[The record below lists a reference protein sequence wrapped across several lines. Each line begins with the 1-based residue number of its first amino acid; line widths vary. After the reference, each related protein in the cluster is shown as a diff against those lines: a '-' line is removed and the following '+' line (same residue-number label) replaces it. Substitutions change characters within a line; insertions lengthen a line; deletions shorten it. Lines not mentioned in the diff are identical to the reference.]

1 MKSELSQYVKSVF
14 QALGIDAPF
23 DVYACESDSIPE
35 WLRQQTINYEF
46 VVCCDNCSIKERL
59 SKFIKKDISEIDN
72 HLYWFEGMPLANNI
86 EPCMP
91 KESPKD
97 ESRHIEQLKTSTR
110 LATWIDD
117 VIFKKIQ
124 AVYAPDHILF
134 ESNLNLSEDN
144 SRRYLGTYFPRS
156 YAESFCIFSNIFHNR
171 AYKSKFSDKR
181 SISILS
187 IGCGSGGDLM
197 GLLTAIEKVYTDTE
211 ITHINIWAIDGN
223 QQSLGFLNTL
233 LDLFARR
240 TTKTIKYKLCHQ
252 VFSSMASLDLS
263 DVECESL
270 DFIISAKV
278 ICELIASGKGLL
290 DNSYYDFAIKLLPK
304 LSDIGLCLIL
314 DVTTRTSHTTFNPI
328 LMNRQINQALRDL
341 KIFKTLLPLSCFY
354 YGEQCDIDCF
364 YQKVFTVKHSRFAAD
379 KSKVTY
385 RVLGREGLA
394 KAIISQNNSHQLVV
408 QNNRIC
414 PYSSSFELKQDAYYL
429 LDEVQGTDDLSTD
442 SSFLN
447 IPVDVTENTQCEEDK
462 DIQEEMTFS
471 ETESADSKDEDYY
484 EGCYVIDTNVFA
496 DCPDI
501 ISKIS
506 EDYYIV
512 LSATVI
518 EELDH
523 LKTKKNIPAS
533 KKKKVS
539 KAIKFVNE
547 SFETRD
553 IETEFSDTS
562 LLPKDYEKTKAD
574 NKILSVALKHID
586 YNPILLTSDNA
597 LQVKAKGLG
606 IKTISLKEYLKQ
618 NQNL

>member
-1 MKSELSQYVKSVF
+1 M
-14 QALGIDAPF
+14 
-23 DVYACESDSIPE
+23 
-35 WLRQQTINYEF
+35 
-46 VVCCDNCSIKERL
+46 
-59 SKFIKKDISEIDN
+59 SKFINKEIFEIDN
-72 HLYWFEGMPLANNI
+72 HIFWFEGLPLSN
-86 EPCMP
+86 ETETCVS
-91 KESPKD
+91 KESY
-97 ESRHIEQLKTSTR
+97 EREVQHFEQLKTNTR

-124 AVYAPDHILF
+124 AEYAPDHILF

-171 AYKSKFSDKR
+171 TYKSKFRDKR

-252 VFSSMASLDLS
+252 VFSSMASFDLS
-263 DVECESL
+263 DVERESL
-270 DFIISAKV
+270 DFIISSKV

-304 LSDIGLCLIL
+304 LSDIGLCLLL

-341 KIFKTLLPLSCFY
+341 KIFKTLLPLPCFY

-379 KSKVTY
+379 KSKVAY
-385 RVLGREGLA
+385 RVLGREKLVDE
-394 KAIISQNNSHQLVV
+394 IVTQENNNQLVIHNNSV
-408 QNNRIC
+408 C
-414 PYSSSFELKQDAYYL
+414 PYSSAFESRADAYCLQNQEQPSEDTQTNRNLTRETGYTQTNENYPIPGN
-429 LDEVQGTDDLSTD
+429 DTD
-442 SSFLN
+442 STLGN
-447 IPVDVTENTQCEEDK
+447 LENPTEEVE
-462 DIQEEMTFS
+462 
-471 ETESADSKDEDYY
+471 YY

-523 LKTKKNIPAS
+523 LKAKKNLPTT
-533 KKKKVS
+533 KKKKVA
-539 KAIKFVNE
+539 KAIKYVNE
-547 SFETRD
+547 SFDTRD
-553 IETEFSDTS
+553 VETDFSDMK
-562 LLPKDYEKTKAD
+562 LLPEDYERTKAD
-574 NKILSVALKHID
+574 NKILSVALKHIEN
-586 YNPILLTSDNA
+586 NPILLTSDYA

-606 IKTISLKEYLKQ
+606 VNTISLKEYLKQ
-618 NQNL
+618 IQNS

>member
-86 EPCMP
+86 APCTQ
-91 KESPKD
+91 KESPED
-97 ESRHIEQLKTSTR
+97 ECCHIEQLKTSTR

-117 VIFKKIQ
+117 VIFQKIQ
-124 AVYAPDHILF
+124 AEYAPDHILF

-171 AYKSKFSDKR
+171 TYKSKFSDKR

-252 VFSSMASLDLS
+252 VFSSMASFDLS

-270 DFIISAKV
+270 DFIISSKV

-304 LSDIGLCLIL
+304 LSDIGLCLLL

-341 KIFKTLLPLSCFY
+341 KIFKTLLPLPCFY
-354 YGEQCDIDCF
+354 YGKQCDIDCF

-379 KSKVTY
+379 KSKVAY
-385 RVLGREGLA
+385 RVLGQEKLVDE
-394 KAIISQNNSHQLVV
+394 IVTQENNHQLVIH
-408 QNNRIC
+408 NNSVC
-414 PYSSSFELKQDAYYL
+414 PYSSAFESRVDAYCL
-429 LDEVQGTDDLSTD
+429 PNQEQPSED
-442 SSFLN
+442 
-447 IPVDVTENTQCEEDK
+447 TQ
-462 DIQEEMTFS
+462 TNRNLTG
-471 ETESADSKDEDYY
+471 ETEYTQTNENYPIPENDSDSTVVSVESHTDEDEYY

-523 LKTKKNIPAS
+523 LKAKKNLPTS
-533 KKKKVS
+533 KKKKVA
-539 KAIKFVNE
+539 KAIKYVNE
-547 SFETRD
+547 SFDTRD
-553 IETEFSDTS
+553 VETDFSDMK
-562 LLPKDYEKTKAD
+562 LLPEDYERTKAD
-574 NKILSVALKHID
+574 NKILSVALKHIEN
-586 YNPILLTSDNA
+586 NPILLTSDYA

-606 IKTISLKEYLKQ
+606 VKTISLKEYLKQ
-618 NQNL
+618 IQNS